1 MTAPEPPHKSEGYKA
16 FEAALDAAQAHH
28 NRQQDAKRKRQK
40 PIGWLLL
47 FGGVASLAVGAI
59 LFLGVAAGDRPTMN
73 FVYGT
78 FAFVAALSMGA
89 KGISMI
95 RGHIQS

>member
-1 MTAPEPPHKSEGYKA
+1 MEQQPQKTENYKA

-28 NRQQDAKRKRQK
+28 AAQQEAKRKRQK
-40 PIGWLLL
+40 PIGWMLL
-47 FGGVASLAVGAI
+47 FGGIASLAVGAI
-59 LFLGVAAGDRPTMN
+59 LFLGVAAGDRPAMN

-78 FAFVAALSMGA
+78 VSFVVALSMGA

>member
-1 MTAPEPPHKSEGYKA
+1 MADQPPKSEGYKA

-28 NRQQDAKRKRQK
+28 NRVQDERRRRQK

-47 FGGVASLAVGAI
+47 LGAVGCVAAGAI
-59 LFLGVAAGDRPTMN
+59 LFLGVAAGGGREATN

-78 FAFVAALSMGA
+78 IAFVGALSMGW

-95 RGHIQS
+95 RGHLSGH

>member
-1 MTAPEPPHKSEGYKA
+1 MEEPPKSQSYQA

-28 NRQQDAKRKRQK
+28 LHKQEEKRKRQK
-40 PIGWLLL
+40 PIGWLLV
-47 FGGVASLAVGAI
+47 FGGIASLAVGAI
-59 LFLGVAAGDRPTMN
+59 LFFGVAAGDRPMMN